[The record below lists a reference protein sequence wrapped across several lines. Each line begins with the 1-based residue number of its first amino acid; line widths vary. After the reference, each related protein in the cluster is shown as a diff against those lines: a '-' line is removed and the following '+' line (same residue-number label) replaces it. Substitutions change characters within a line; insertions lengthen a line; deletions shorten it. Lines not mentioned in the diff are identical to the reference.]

1 MPIPVSKLKQL
12 LDCMDSLITR
22 LDALE
27 KRRARNDE
35 VEDRDEEIDDPL
47 DAPQQ
52 PFSDGAPRRIHG
64 EPEL

>member
-1 MPIPVSKLKQL
+1 MSIPASKLRQL
-12 LDCMDSLITR
+12 LDCMDSLATR

-35 VEDRDEEIDDPL
+35 VEDRDEEIDDRL

-52 PFSDGAPRRIHG
+52 PFSDSPPQRIHG
-64 EPEL
+64 IPEF